1 MYTLGNLGV
10 RRVQDASAKRMVGR
24 RKITRETSAKYV
36 RFCEHLR
43 GSVNTVSVM
52 AESINSD
59 VDRLEISMHDLSI
72 DGK

>member
-1 MYTLGNLGV
+1 MQSQIEWWEDEKLRGKPLPNN
-10 RRVQDASAKRMVGR
+10 
-24 RKITRETSAKYV
+24 V

-52 AESINSD
+52 AESINGD
-59 VDRLEISMHDLSI
+59 VDRLEISMQDLSI

>member
-1 MYTLGNLGV
+1 MHKMQAQKEWWEGEKLRGKPLPNN
-10 RRVQDASAKRMVGR
+10 
-24 RKITRETSAKYV
+24 V

-59 VDRLEISMHDLSI
+59 VDRLEISMHALSI
-72 DGK
+72 DDK

>member
-1 MYTLGNLGV
+1 MYKMQAQKERWEGENLRG
-10 RRVQDASAKRMVGR
+10 KPLPNN
-24 RKITRETSAKYV
+24 V

-59 VDRLEISMHDLSI
+59 VDRREISMHDLSI

>member
-1 MYTLGNLGV
+1 MQAGNEWWEGEKL
-10 RRVQDASAKRMVGR
+10 RWKPLPNN
-24 RKITRETSAKYV
+24 V

-59 VDRLEISMHDLSI
+59 VDRLEISMHDPSI